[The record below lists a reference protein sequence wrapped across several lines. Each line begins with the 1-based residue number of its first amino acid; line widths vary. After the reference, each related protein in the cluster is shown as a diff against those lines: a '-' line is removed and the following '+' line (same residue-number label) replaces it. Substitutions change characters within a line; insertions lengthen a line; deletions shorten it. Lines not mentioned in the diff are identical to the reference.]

1 VFLQYCVELNLP
13 DWGRMP
19 KPVVHRKF
27 WISVGAG
34 SVLIAAAF
42 AVAWLF
48 VPPAPPKKVVIAA
61 SGKDSPYYRLAEQ
74 YQRYFKLNG
83 VTLEI
88 HETFSSTQ
96 NLKLLSD
103 PKSGIDIGFL
113 QGGLANSKDAPDL
126 MSMGRVAYEPVWV
139 FYRGEPIDRLSQ
151 LQGKRILVGPEGSG
165 TQQLAT
171 RLLAA
176 SGVTEQNATFIS
188 MHLPPYI
195 EAFEKGQAD
204 AGFLVIAPDAA
215 TLARLFRMPDVRVM
229 SFAQADGY
237 SQRFPF
243 LSRLDLKQGVIDFA
257 KNIPADDTALVAT
270 KTGLIVTERLHPAII
285 SLLAEAVLVVHG
297 QPQFNAS
304 GEAKLFQTVG
314 EFPITADPEFPLADD
329 ARRVYRSGPSFLQR
343 YLPFWLASF
352 SERMTIMLIP
362 LLGLLIPAMRIT
374 PSIYPWL
381 VRRRIFRWYREL
393 RKVESGLGKGTSS
406 EQLSQRMGDLD
417 RIDEGI
423 RTAQIPQNFSDQLYQ
438 LRSHIDVVR
447 RRLTMRRR
455 AGG

>member
-1 VFLQYCVELNLP
+1 
-13 DWGRMP
+13 MP
-19 KPVVHRKF
+19 KRIVHRKF
-27 WISVGAG
+27 WISVGIG

-42 AVAWLF
+42 VVTWLF
-48 VPPAPPKKVVIAA
+48 VPPAPPKRVVIAA
-61 SGKDSPYYRLAEQ
+61 AGEGSPYYRLAQQ
-74 YQRYFKLNG
+74 YQRYFAQNG

-88 HETFSSTQ
+88 RQSFASAD
-96 NLKLLSD
+96 NLKLLTD
-103 PKSGIDIGFL
+103 PKSGVDIGFL
-113 QGGLANSKDAPDL
+113 QGGLATSANAPEL

-139 FYRGEPIDRLSQ
+139 FYRGAETIDRLAQ

-165 TQQLAT
+165 TQQLTT

-176 SGVTEQNATFIS
+176 SGVSEQNATLIP
-188 MHLPPYI
+188 MHLPLYI

-204 AGFLVIAPDAA
+204 AGFLVLTPDAQ
-215 TLARLFRMPDVRVM
+215 TIARLFHAPGVRLM

-243 LSRLDLKQGVIDFA
+243 FSRLDLKQGVVDFA
-257 KNIPADDTALVAT
+257 KNIPPEDTALIAT
-270 KTGLIVTERLHPAII
+270 KTGLIVRESLHPAIV

-297 QPQFNAS
+297 QPQFNTN

-329 ARRVYRSGPSFLQR
+329 ARRIYKSGPSFLQR
-343 YLPFWLASF
+343 YLPFWLGSF
-352 SERMTIMLIP
+352 LERMTIMLVP
-362 LLGLLIPAMRIT
+362 LIGLLIPAMRFA

-393 RKVESGLGKGTSS
+393 RKVESGLAKRATS
-406 EQLSQRMGDLD
+406 EQLTQKMSDLD
-417 RIDEGI
+417 HIDEGI

-447 RRLTMRRR
+447 RRLTVRKRL
-455 AGG
+455 GG